1 MSNAIITN
9 YSTTLKTILQFL
21 INAMGLN
28 DEVDPFFG
36 NNEAKEN
43 FRAFE
48 ANPLFYIDM
57 NFLCCL
63 LRIIMGLIW
72 LLSRVVEFGNEIQ
85 ILI

>member
-1 MSNAIITN
+1 MKFKKRALLVSSLIFI
-9 YSTTLKTILQFL
+9 SCLLQIFYF

-48 ANPLFYIDM
+48 ANP
-57 NFLCCL
+57 
-63 LRIIMGLIW
+63 
-72 LLSRVVEFGNEIQ
+72 
-85 ILI
+85 

>member
-1 MSNAIITN
+1 
-9 YSTTLKTILQFL
+9 
-21 INAMGLN
+21 MGLN

-48 ANPLFYIDM
+48 ANPLFYIDL

-63 LRIIMGLIW
+63 
-72 LLSRVVEFGNEIQ
+72 
-85 ILI
+85 